1 MIAKSGHL
9 KPEVITAAPNKT
21 CQNTHAVP
29 KLIRITRF
37 MNIRLNAGAVRTHG
51 SALFD
56 FFLFGITQN
65 ITIDHFP
72 GLIADGFNITVQSR
86 FLKSLFSK
94 SDATKPTQAMG
105 VDDVKSQILISALFF
120 MGYSEL

>member
-1 MIAKSGHL
+1 
-9 KPEVITAAPNKT
+9 
-21 CQNTHAVP
+21 
-29 KLIRITRF
+29 

-72 GLIADGFNITVQSR
+72 GLLADGFNITVQSR

-105 VDDVKSQILISALFF
+105 VDDVKSQILISALF
-120 MGYSEL
+120 L